1 MQADEVLVGIAME
14 EPCLTLEQVA
24 AACAVEPA
32 WVVRQVEEGFVSCSG
47 EGGAAE
53 WRFSS
58 ATLTRVRR
66 MRELERDFDAVP
78 ELAAL
83 VADLLEEM
91 DRLRAQLRGE
101 SAR

>member
-1 MQADEVLVGIAME
+1 MQADEVVVGIALE
-14 EPCLTLEQVA
+14 EPCLTLEEVA

-32 WVVRQVEEGFVSCSG
+32 WVVRHVEEGFVGCSG
-47 EGGAAE
+47 EGAAH

-66 MRELERDFDAVP
+66 IRELERDFDAVP

-91 DRLRAQLRGE
+91 DQLRAQLGREG
-101 SAR
+101 AR